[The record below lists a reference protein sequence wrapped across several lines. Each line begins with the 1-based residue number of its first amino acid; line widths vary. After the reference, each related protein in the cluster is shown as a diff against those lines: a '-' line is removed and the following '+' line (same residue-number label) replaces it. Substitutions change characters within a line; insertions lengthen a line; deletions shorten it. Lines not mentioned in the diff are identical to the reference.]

1 MGVSSNKNTI
11 HVFSIECSYK
21 KTNGNKNL
29 NISIPKNNTSLF
41 YFLPKFISNG
51 YFNSEWS
58 FIKINVGFEN
68 CVLGFVN
75 DNCLVAINPQ
85 GKYFRINLDLTK
97 KGEYKV
103 VEKKQILNIE

>member
-1 MGVSSNKNTI
+1 MGVSSNRNTI

-58 FIKINVGFEN
+58 FINITINEINSMIGFNEDNDLFVLTPSGQFYKI
-68 CVLGFVN
+68 
-75 DNCLVAINPQ
+75 
-85 GKYFRINLDLTK
+85 KLDLQNAGNYT
-97 KGEYKV
+97 V
-103 VEKKQILNIE
+103 VEKEKIKE